1 MPSTGRLVL
10 LLHAAAAAAAAQTLR
25 GGGATNNN
33 ATADP
38 HRRLTTSHAHH
49 HSASALTKFAS
60 ALSGGQ
66 FGGAPGEMGSRVQR
80 KDDGHLTLPA
90 GQRPVRTAARRQSQA
105 VATTVIGVKPQAQEG
120 ASGATDAQKA
130 VRLMGGSV
138 RYVKRTLVVVV
149 VVVVV
154 LLVLLFLL
162 RPRPRLRLLLLLEAR
177 PHRYCYYYYY
187 F

>member
-1 MPSTGRLVL
+1 MRKPT
-10 LLHAAAAAAAAQTLR
+10 A
-25 GGGATNNN
+25 NNTT
-33 ATADP
+33 TADP

-66 FGGAPGEMGSRVQR
+66 FGGAHGEMGSRVQR

-138 RYVKRTLVVVV
+138 RYVKRTLLVL
-149 VVVVV
+149 VVVV
-154 LLVLLFLL
+154 LVVVLFLL
-162 RPRPRLRLLLLLEAR
+162 RPRLRLRLRLRLLLLEAL
-177 PHRYCYYYYY
+177 PHRYCYYYYTD
-187 F
+187 